1 MLIVQNGGLCAFV
14 CEGNYDEKHIS
25 FSLFFF
31 FFFNGLKKHLQI
43 LICCRLITLV
53 FVSRWLKVPCCVGSV
68 QD

>member
-31 FFFNGLKKHLQI
+31 FLM
-43 LICCRLITLV
+43 
-53 FVSRWLKVPCCVGSV
+53 VSRNIFKF
-68 QD
+68 